1 MKLFIDTANVSEIKE
16 AASWGIIDGVTTNPS
31 LIAKEGRD
39 FAQVV
44 KEICTIVDGPVSA
57 EVLSPDAPG
66 MLKEAEPLIKIHP
79 NVAIKIPMTLEG
91 LKAVKELSKKGIK
104 THITLVFSANQALLA
119 AKAGATFISPFVGRL
134 DDVSEYGMGLIEE
147 IVQIYDNY
155 DLPTQ
160 VLAASIRTPL
170 HVLDC
175 AKIGAHIATVPFNVL
190 KMLAQHPLTD
200 IGIKKFND
208 DWAKAKK

>member
-44 KEICTIVDGPVSA
+44 KEICNIVDGPVSA

-66 MLKEAEPLIKIHP
+66 MLKEAEPLVKIHP

-91 LKAVKELSKKGIK
+91 LKAVKEL
-104 THITLVFSANQALLA
+104 
-119 AKAGATFISPFVGRL
+119 
-134 DDVSEYGMGLIEE
+134 
-147 IVQIYDNY
+147 
-155 DLPTQ
+155 
-160 VLAASIRTPL
+160 
-170 HVLDC
+170 
-175 AKIGAHIATVPFNVL
+175 L
-190 KMLAQHPLTD
+190 KV
-200 IGIKKFND
+200 
-208 DWAKAKK
+208 WRC